1 MSVARGASGK
11 RRRGRAWRLGLN
23 AVLVLFVLSGLLRFG
38 NAAWGALAAGGHGAT
53 EASGSGECVDDEA
66 VLAMMSELE
75 ARETRLQEHE
85 ASQAARAQAMRAA
98 EGHLE
103 ARLAELKAAEAE
115 LARTI
120 AIADRGAE
128 DDVSHLVALY
138 ESMKP
143 KDAAPLFEEMAP
155 DFAAGFLA
163 RMRPDAA
170 AGVLA
175 ALDPKTG
182 YAISVLLAGRNAD
195 APRN

>member
-1 MSVARGASGK
+1 MTRPRAKPVK
-11 RRRGRAWRLGLN
+11 RKRGRAWRFGLQ
-23 AVLVLFVLSGLLRFG
+23 AVFVLFILSGALRFG
-38 NAAWGALAAGGHGAT
+38 DAAWGALAETGEVRPEATGA
-53 EASGSGECVDDEA
+53 GECVTDEA
-66 VLAMMSELE
+66 VLAMMSELTL
-75 ARETRLQEHE
+75 RETRLKERE
-85 ASQAARAQAMRAA
+85 ASQAARDQAMRTA

-103 ARLAELKAAEAE
+103 AQLAELKAAEEE

-143 KDAAPLFEEMAP
+143 KEAAPLFEEMAP

>member
-1 MSVARGASGK
+1 MTRPRAKPAK
-11 RRRGRAWRLGLN
+11 RKRSRIWRFGLQ
-23 AVLVLFVLSGLLRFG
+23 AVFVLLILSGVLRFG
-38 NAAWGALAAGGHGAT
+38 DAAWGALAESGHTASEATGA
-53 EASGSGECVDDEA
+53 GECVTDEA
-66 VLAMMSELE
+66 VLAMMSELTL
-75 ARETRLQEHE
+75 RETRLDARE
-85 ASQAARAQAMRAA
+85 ASQAARDQAMRTA

-143 KDAAPLFEEMAP
+143 KEAAPLFEEMAP